1 MEQQNKLK
9 ESTIRFF
16 HDLFDLLLVNC
27 LWLMC
32 CLPVVTIGPATC
44 GMYAVTLKLAR
55 EEPVNPLKD
64 FLRGLRDN
72 FKAGVTAAMEIIN
85 KHYVADSQKISDD
98 EITAYVDAVAAGLA
112 INAKEAINTQA
123 WILHFTNP
131 SEAWANL
138 RRSDYPVIMD
148 RALLNKF
155 DGFIYDDPNM
165 STPTRLKYPVLESKY
180 NTANYNEAIQ
190 RLGGKD
196 DWHARLWWDT
206 ADINVK

>member
-1 MEQQNKLK
+1 MQECCVLSIDFEQPYCPGFLMTSA
-9 ESTIRFF
+9 EVRF
-16 HDLFDLLLVNC
+16 LLAEAADKGWTVAGS
-27 LWLMC
+27 
-32 CLPVVTIGPATC
+32 V
-44 GMYAVTLKLAR
+44 
-55 EEPVNPLKD
+55 E
-64 FLRGLRDN
+64 DN

-85 KHYVADSQKISDD
+85 KHYVSDDQKISAD

-112 INAKEAINTQA
+112 TNAKEAINTQA

-148 RALLNKF
+148 RAQLNKF